1 MGVKT
6 SDENAIDYTEDFA
19 QMIAVG
25 EQIRD
30 ELTLIREALYAGE
43 QADGNS
49 LATSQHA
56 IAQAIEH
63 IRQRASQEQL
73 GIFTRPITKG
83 DGGLS
88 RAAMINALKQSDQ
101 LDNVRQEMAAPTP
114 L

>member
-6 SDENAIDYTEDFA
+6 SDSHVIDYTDDFA

-25 EQIRD
+25 QQIHE
-30 ELTLIREALYAGE
+30 ELALIREALYAGKK
-43 QADGNS
+43 ADGNS

-73 GIFTRPITKG
+73 GIYTRPIPYG
-83 DGGLS
+83 DGGFS
-88 RAAMINALKQSDQ
+88 RAAMINALKQADQ
-101 LDNVRQEMAAPTP
+101 LDNVRQEMANPTP

>member
-6 SDENAIDYTEDFA
+6 SDENAIDYTDDFA

-30 ELTLIREALYAGE
+30 ELTLIREALYAGK

-49 LATSQHA
+49 LATSQNA
-56 IAQAIEH
+56 IALALEQ

>member
-6 SDENAIDYTEDFA
+6 GDSHVIDYTDDFA
-19 QMIAVG
+19 KMIAVG
-25 EQIRD
+25 QQIHE
-30 ELTLIREALYAGE
+30 ELTLIREALYADKKAGG
-43 QADGNS
+43 AA

-56 IAQAIEH
+56 MAQSIEQ
-63 IRQRASQEQL
+63 ILQRASHERL
-73 GIFTRPITKG
+73 GLYTRPVPYG

-88 RAAMINALKQSDQ
+88 RASMINALKQSNQ

>member
-6 SDENAIDYTEDFA
+6 SDENAIDYTDDFA

-56 IAQAIEH
+56 IAQAIEQ